1 MKKLRLLSLVTIV
14 ISLLFGGI
22 TEGQPPSAT
31 EILQKAVQT
40 QFPENFIATVEMVGT
55 KPGQADTTMQLKI
68 FKKGSDKGLLEV
80 LAPPEMKGQKI
91 LRVGDTAKI
100 LFPGICKLVPIT
112 QNTSIFGT
120 AFSAADVLRVDLVKD
135 YNATLVGT
143 ERLRGK
149 EAYKLDL
156 KAKDETVPFDR
167 VLYWVEVQTFLPLKG
182 EYFTISGKLLR
193 TLSYLEPEMLGGAV
207 RNSKMIIEDA
217 LVAGAKTVM
226 TIQELEVK
234 KAEELPDEMFTEEAL
249 LKSCGKIES

>member
-1 MKKLRLLSLVTIV
+1 MKKLKVLSLMAMGLA
-14 ISLLFGGI
+14 LLFGTIAGA
-22 TEGQPPSAT
+22 QLSAT
-31 EILQKAVQT
+31 EILQKAVQA

-55 KPGQADTTMQLKI
+55 KPGQADTIVKLKI
-68 FKKGSDKGLLEV
+68 FKKGSDKGLIEV

-100 LFPGICKLVPIT
+100 LFPEICKLVPIT

-143 ERLRGK
+143 EKSGDK

-167 VLYWVEVQTFLPLKG
+167 VLYWVEVKTFLPLRG

-193 TLSYLEPEMLGGAV
+193 TLSYLEPKTLGGAV
-207 RNSKMIIEDA
+207 RQSKMIIEDA
-217 LVAGAKTVM
+217 LVAGAKTTT
-226 TIQELEVK
+226 TIQEMEAK
-234 KAEELPDEMFTEEAL
+234 KPEELPDEMFTEEAL
-249 LKSCGKIES
+249 LKSCSK

>member
-1 MKKLRLLSLVTIV
+1 MKEFKVLSLTVMGLA
-14 ISLLFGGI
+14 LLFGII
-22 TEGQPPSAT
+22 TGAQPSAT
-31 EILQKAVQT
+31 EILQKAVQA

-55 KPGQADTTMQLKI
+55 KPGQPGTTVQLKI
-68 FKKGSDKGLLEV
+68 LKKGSDKGLIEV

-100 LFPGICKLVPIT
+100 LFPEICKLVPIT

-120 AFSAADVLRVDLVKD
+120 TFSATDVLRVDLVKD

-143 ERLRGK
+143 DKLGDK

-167 VLYWVEVQTFLPLKG
+167 VLYWVEVKTFLPLRG

-193 TLSYLEPEMLGGAV
+193 TLSYLEPKVLGGAV

-226 TIQELEVK
+226 TIQELEAK
-234 KAEELPDEMFTEEAL
+234 KSEELPDEMFTEEAL
-249 LKSCGKIES
+249 LKSCGK